1 MKMSIRV
8 FVAIL
13 VVISPNLIF
22 ESFQSYPRWED
33 AIEIA
38 LFQIL
43 AIAWFEAIMLACD
56 AQDYLN
62 SDEEE

>member
-1 MKMSIRV
+1 MKMSIRI

-22 ESFQSYPRWED
+22 ESFQSHPRWED

-38 LFQIL
+38 LFQVL
-43 AIAWFEAIMLACD
+43 AIAWFEAIMLVCD
-56 AQDYLN
+56 TQDYLN
-62 SDEEE
+62 RDED